1 MDWKTLVIDVAIVS
15 IKKFFSHITLADL
28 RGLILSLVDD
38 RMSGAEKRKRV
49 EAVFFASTE
58 GWRLY
63 AARALIE
70 LVLAQLTLQAS
81 KSVDILP
88 SLKDGASRG
97 ES

>member
-1 MDWKTLVIDVAIVS
+1 MDWKSLIVDGAIFG
-15 IKKFFSHITLADL
+15 IKKLFSHITLADL
-28 RGLILSLVDD
+28 RGLIHALVDN

-49 EAVFFASTE
+49 EAVFFASTQ

-81 KSVDILP
+81 KSDE
-88 SLKDGASRG
+88 SR
-97 ES
+97 